1 METVTPRGVVRRG
14 GYLPPMGRSP
24 APVFAS
30 RLAGLAVLDPSGERV
45 GRLADVVAAPG
56 LPGAPVLGVVV
67 RVRRRPIFVSAG
79 RLEALDDQ
87 GARLSSARVSL
98 RRFERRPGE
107 VLVLGELLDRVGTL
121 SPAGERVRVND
132 VGVSRSQDGTGWCLV
147 SADVVPAG
155 ARLRRDHR
163 VVDWDELSG
172 LGMTAPDALA
182 RAAALG
188 QLRPAEVASTVMG
201 LGDRDAAELL
211 GALED
216 ERAADVLEELPE
228 DVQAR
233 LLRHLGR
240 ERAGD
245 LLDAMNPDDA
255 ADLLGEIPA
264 VERADLLSAMEP
276 EEAAP
281 VRRLLEYRPDTA
293 GGLMNPEP
301 VVLPP
306 NATVA
311 EALARLRK
319 RELPPSLAAQVYVVR
334 PPAETP
340 TGPLLGTAH
349 FQRLLREPPSALAAT
364 CIDPAAPDPLTPDAP
379 AMLVAEHLAA
389 ENLLAAP
396 VCDAA
401 GRLLGA
407 VSVDDVLD
415 ALLPKGWRSAR
426 DTASGEEAP

>member
-1 METVTPRGVVRRG
+1 
-14 GYLPPMGRSP
+14 MGRP
-24 APVFAS
+24 PVPVFAS
-30 RLAGLAVLDPSGERV
+30 RLAGLAVLDPAGERV
-45 GRLADVVAAPG
+45 GRLADLVAAPG

-79 RLEALDDQ
+79 RLEALDDH

-132 VGVSRSQDGTGWCLV
+132 VGVARTPDGSGWSLV

-155 ARLRRDHR
+155 ARLRCDHR
-163 VVDWDELSG
+163 VVDWDEISG
-172 LGMTAPDALA
+172 LGTTAPDAMA
-182 RAAALG
+182 RAAALA
-188 QLRPAEVASTVMG
+188 QMRPAEVASTLLG
-201 LGDRDAAELL
+201 LDEPDAVELL
-211 GALED
+211 AALDD

-228 DVQAR
+228 DLQAR
-233 LLRHLGR
+233 MLRRLGR
-240 ERAGD
+240 ERAGH
-245 LLDAMNPDDA
+245 LLDAMSPDDA
-255 ADLLGEIPA
+255 ADLLGEISDL
-264 VERADLLSAMEP
+264 ERADLLAAMEP

-281 VRRLLEYRPDTA
+281 VRRLLAYRPDTA

-311 EALARLRK
+311 EALARLRR

-334 PPAETP
+334 PPTETP

-349 FQRLLREPPSALAAT
+349 FQRLLREPPSSLAAS
-364 CIDPAAPDPLTPDAP
+364 CVDPNAPDPLHPDAP
-379 AMLVAEHLAA
+379 VMVVAEHLAA

-396 VCDAA
+396 VCDGT

-415 ALLPKGWRSAR
+415 TMLPKGWRSAR
-426 DTASGEEAP
+426 DTAMAEEDE